1 MKFAFT
7 KTAIEELSPKASKRV
22 WHGDLKVRGLMVVV
36 YSNGKKSFYLN
47 RRVGGRMEKLVLGRF
62 PDLSVDAARS
72 KAEAVEF
79 EHRPK
84 ARTRPRPNALI
95 GSAKRSVKPSSCTT
109 SDTPR

>member
-62 PDLSVDAARS
+62 PDLSVDAARRRAEQLNS
-72 KAEAVEF
+72 KIAEGENPAETKRVD
-79 EHRPK
+79 R
-84 ARTRPRPNALI
+84 RVRNAQ
-95 GSAKRSVKPSSCTT
+95 
-109 SDTPR
+109 